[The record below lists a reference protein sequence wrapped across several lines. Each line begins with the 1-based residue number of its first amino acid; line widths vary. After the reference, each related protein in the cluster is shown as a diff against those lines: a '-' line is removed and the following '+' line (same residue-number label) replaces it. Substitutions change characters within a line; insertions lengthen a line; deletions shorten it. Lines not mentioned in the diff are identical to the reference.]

1 MKVNQNSYI
10 YFFRKTFY
18 HLPKTLY
25 LRMNFLAHIYLSGE
39 NDIIKVSNFMAD
51 SVKGNDYLEYEGDFQ
66 KGILLHRAI
75 DSFTDANETYRLSK
89 HRLHENFGH
98 YSGVIMDVLYDYFLA
113 KNWNRFSSTP
123 LHDYVDNFYK
133 KLMENFDFLPEKT
146 KKLVPYMIEQN
157 WLETYQTIDG
167 IERILWQMSHRIK
180 FKYDLSKAVNEL
192 RLYYTEF
199 ETEFFTFMEEVEIMC
214 KEKLKELG

>member
-1 MKVNQNSYI
+1 
-10 YFFRKTFY
+10 
-18 HLPKTLY
+18 
-25 LRMNFLAHIYLSGE
+25 MNFLAHIYLSGE

-51 SVKGNDYLEYEGDFQ
+51 SVKGNDYLDYEGDFQ

-75 DSFTDANETYRLSK
+75 NSFTDANETYRKSK
-89 HRLHENFGH
+89 HRLHDNYGH

-113 KNWNRFSSTP
+113 KNWSHFSTIP
-123 LHDYVDNFYK
+123 LHDFVSNFYK
-133 KLMENFDFLPEKT
+133 KLLENFEFLPEKT
-146 KKLVPYMIEQN
+146 KKLVPYLIEQN

-180 FKYDLSKAVNEL
+180 FRYDLSKAVNEL
-192 RLYYTEF
+192 RLYYSEF
-199 ETEFFTFMEEVEIMC
+199 ESEFFSFMEEVQLMC

>member
-1 MKVNQNSYI
+1 MQTNILIDEKISVIIS
-10 YFFRKTFY
+10 
-18 HLPKTLY
+18 
-25 LRMNFLAHIYLSGE
+25 LRMNFLAHIFLSGE

-51 SVKGNDYLEYEGDFQ
+51 SVKGNDYLDYEGDFQ

-89 HRLHENFGH
+89 HRLHENYGH

-113 KNWNRFSSTP
+113 KNWDKFSNIP
-123 LHDYVDNFYK
+123 LHNFVDNFYR
-133 KLMENFDFLPEKT
+133 KLMDNFEFLPEKT
-146 KKLVPYMIEQN
+146 KRMVPYLIEQN
-157 WLETYQTIDG
+157 WLETYQTIEG

-180 FKYDLSKAVNEL
+180 FRYDLSKAVNEL
-192 RLYYTEF
+192 RLYYADF
-199 ETEFFTFMEEVEIMC
+199 ESEFFTFMDEVQLMC

>member
-1 MKVNQNSYI
+1 
-10 YFFRKTFY
+10 
-18 HLPKTLY
+18 
-25 LRMNFLAHIYLSGE
+25 MNFLAHIYLSGE

-51 SVKGNDYLEYEGDFQ
+51 SVKGNDYLDYEGDFQ

-75 DSFTDANETYRLSK
+75 DSFTDANETYRKSK
-89 HRLHENFGH
+89 HRLHDNYGH

-113 KNWNRFSSTP
+113 KNWSHFSTIP
-123 LHDYVDNFYK
+123 LHDFVSNFYK
-133 KLMENFDFLPEKT
+133 KLLENFEFLPEKT
-146 KKLVPYMIEQN
+146 KKLVPYLIEQN

-180 FKYDLSKAVNEL
+180 FRYDLSKAVNEL
-192 RLYYTEF
+192 RLYYSEF
-199 ETEFFTFMEEVEIMC
+199 ESEFFSFMEEVQLMC